1 MFDFLNKDN
10 YMLGFLCLNVD
21 LMLDLVLHLKGFGKV
36 AVDLAIHQERPTRV
50 EGGAGHGDFVCSNC
64 CCVSARRE
72 GGHCGVD
79 VW

>member
-50 EGGAGHGDFVCSNC
+50 EGGAGHGDWEQIIYFPVPYL
-64 CCVSARRE
+64 VS
-72 GGHCGVD
+72 G
-79 VW
+79 WTLI